1 VNVPQSWLL
10 EAVSV
15 LRCRVG
21 TLPIL
26 YMGGHVVLSFGR

>member
-26 YMGGHVVLSFGR
+26 YMGGPVVLSFGR